1 MKKLFITT
9 FIILTVITKLTA
21 QSFSVDNLNYSV
33 NNDGVSVTVTGYID
47 DMEPL
52 VIPESVS
59 HNGYDYTINAIGQNA
74 FNNYY
79 WNGQD
84 ELVVPNSV
92 TNIGNYAF
100 AYSNCG
106 KHLILSNSLT
116 YIGNYAFYHCNF
128 KDELVIPNTV
138 NHIGDWAFAF
148 CARFSGDLYIPDA
161 VTYLGEGAFTGCGQ
175 IRGSLHLSNSLETIR
190 DNTFDQCKFT
200 GILTIPNTVNSI
212 GNSAFGGCSGFTGSL
227 IFPNSVSHIGED
239 AFSGC
244 TNFDGELVLPDSLSI
259 INDGTF
265 HGCENLSGTLNIPN
279 TVTYIGFDAFAY
291 CGFTGPLN
299 IPENVTYIGIDAFSY
314 CNFTGS
320 LTIPDSVIEIDNH
333 AFYQCSGFSGELVIG
348 KSVSL
353 IGSWAFA
360 YCTGISEVISLATTP
375 PELTFSNAFQ
385 YTDCTTLTVPCG
397 FLDIYEQNSSW
408 NQQFTTITEN
418 CNYLTHPEWY
428 YELINDSGDI
438 TYQYLSHQG
447 DTTIQHKKVKIIVK
461 TNTLYDKES
470 IEQTEEYIY
479 VEDNKVYW
487 WNQTIEEFTV
497 LYDFGAQVG
506 DYWEIKAGHN
516 SIVVHVDMVG
526 QAEYDGIVYKTL
538 QISDYDDMFG
548 GTIVCTV
555 GHLTSF
561 FPEKMLDNKGNCEV
575 NGLRCHWNDGE
586 LLFKVGNVDCDYIF
600 VNHHLGVDE
609 TDFENGF
616 IIYPNPS
623 HGIIYLETFPET
635 SQNHEYRIINI
646 LGETVLSGKI
656 SAYNQM
662 IDVSNLPN
670 GIYFMKIRE
679 KSTMIGE
686 KSTKIIIEK

>member
-1 MKKLFITT
+1 MKKLLLTT
-9 FIILTVITKLTA
+9 FIILAVIVKISA
-21 QSFSVDNLNYSV
+21 QTFIDRNLNYSV
-33 NNDGVSVTVTGYID
+33 NDDGISVTVTGFVVYNQDLIIPETVNYEGQD
-47 DMEPL
+47 YPVTAIGNRAFLDYWWNQDSL
-52 VIPESVS
+52 VIPNTVTHIGFSAFTAYP
-59 HNGYDYTINAIGQNA
+59 HINGKI
-74 FNNYY
+74 
-79 WNGQD
+79 
-84 ELVVPNSV
+84 
-92 TNIGNYAF
+92 
-100 AYSNCG
+100 
-106 KHLILSNSLT
+106 KLSDNLT
-116 YIGNYAFYHCNF
+116 YIGAGAFNGNGF
-128 KDELVIPNTV
+128 KGELVIPNTV
-138 NHIGDWAFAF
+138 KYIGNLAF
-148 CARFSGDLYIPDA
+148 CGCAGITGDLIIPNSVEYLGQRAFEGCRGIQGSLTISNSIDTIRESTFSNCRFTGELTIPNSVKSIDKQAFWSCVGFSGDLRI
-161 VTYLGEGAFTGCGQ
+161 
-175 IRGSLHLSNSLETIR
+175 
-190 DNTFDQCKFT
+190 
-200 GILTIPNTVNSI
+200 
-212 GNSAFGGCSGFTGSL
+212 
-227 IFPNSVSHIGED
+227 PNSVNHIGED
-239 AFSGC
+239 AFFWC
-244 TNFDGELVLPDSLSI
+244 TGFDGNLILPDSI
-259 INDGTF
+259 ADIEKEAFG
-265 HGCENLSGTLNIPN
+265 GCSSLTGPLNIPATLTRIN
-279 TVTYIGFDAFAY
+279 DNMFSY
-291 CGFTGPLN
+291 CGFTGPLI
-299 IPENVTYIGIDAFSY
+299 IPDSVTYIGRGAFLE
-314 CNFTGS
+314 CRN
-320 LTIPDSVIEIDNH
+320 
-333 AFYQCSGFSGELVIG
+333 FSGDLVIG
-348 KSVSL
+348 ASVKY
-353 IGSWAFA
+353 IGLYAFG
-360 YCTGISEVISLATTP
+360 YCTGITNVVSLSTEPA
-375 PELTFSNAFQ
+375 EAYYNEFEFL
-385 YTDCTTLTVPCG
+385 DCTTLSVPCG
-397 FLDIYEQNSSW
+397 LIQAYYYAGW
-408 NQQFTTITEN
+408 LRHFTTVNED

-428 YELINDSGDI
+428 YELINDTGDI
-438 TYQYLSHQG
+438 TYQYLSCQG
-447 DTTIQHKKVKIIVK
+447 DTTINHKKVKIIVK

-470 IEQTEEYIY
+470 VEQTEEYIY

-686 KSTKIIIEK
+686 KSTKIILEK